1 MKANGVRRLFHS
13 DSCLLIPPAKF
24 PMNVISTST
33 IRQQLERNSAL
44 VDAELDRILPPAEE
58 YPPSIHKAMRYSV
71 FAGGKRLRPTLCLEA
86 GRLFGGDEK
95 VLLRVGSS
103 LELIHTYSL
112 IHDDLPALDNDDLRR
127 GKPTSHVV
135 FGEAGAILAGDA
147 LLTLAF
153 EAIAGAGGESA
164 DRILQVIQELAHAIG
179 TVRGMVGGQ
188 VADLEASDSTGDA
201 ARLEYIHS
209 AKTGAFIRVAL
220 RAGAILAGANSDDMA
235 RITSYGE
242 KIGLAFQIADDLLDI
257 LGSQAELGKTI
268 GKDQQQ
274 HKATYPAI
282 HGIEA
287 SQRIAA
293 RLVEEACEL
302 LEPYGARAEILQGIA
317 QYIVGRTQ

>member
-1 MKANGVRRLFHS
+1 MTAL
-13 DSCLLIPPAKF
+13 
-24 PMNVISTST
+24 STNP
-33 IRQQLERNSAL
+33 IREHLEQCRTL

-147 LLTLAF
+147 LLTLAI
-153 EAIAGAGGESA
+153 EAIAGAEGGA
-164 DRILQVIQELAHAIG
+164 ATRILQVIQELAHAVG
-179 TVRGMVGGQ
+179 TIRGMVGGQ
-188 VADLEASDSTGDA
+188 VADLESSDTTGDA

-220 RAGAILAGANSDDMA
+220 RSGAILANANSDDMA
-235 RITSYGE
+235 HITAYGE
-242 KIGLAFQIADDLLDI
+242 KIGLAFQIADDLLDV

-268 GKDQQQ
+268 GKDQEQ

-293 RLVEEACEL
+293 QLVEEACEG
-302 LEPYGARAEILQGIA
+302 LEPYGERAEILQGIA
-317 QYIVGRTQ
+317 HYLIARSS